1 MIRALTSPAA
11 ATAAVVLLLVLF
23 ISGAASSPGAVNIAD
38 HPETIVGGAGLG
50 QADGAVRLA
59 KVPSSPAKRR
69 ALRVLSNG
77 CQYDQRGI
85 PSCGVLLG
93 AAYGSNTDPTRWE
106 DAMDHPLGVHR
117 TYFSGYEV
125 DEAVLIAQDDL
136 LHQRLPWVS
145 FKPPYSWADMAAG
158 RGDEWARRRA
168 ERFAK
173 LKGPVWLAFYHEP
186 EGDGDITQW
195 TAMQA
200 RLAPI
205 VRAAAPN
212 VAFTVILTGWN
223 QLYGGRQYS
232 LESLWPQ
239 DTKID
244 LVGFDVYNKYGVER
258 AGATVMERTRFKRHY
273 FGMFQRFSEKHDVA
287 WGLAET
293 GQTDTSARV
302 EPRFVQ
308 HVYKSVRRHGGVV
321 VTYFNSTHNSI
332 APWRL
337 IGVKARQFGEVL
349 RTTPTL

>member
-11 ATAAVVLLLVLF
+11 GVAAVVLLLVLF
-23 ISGAASSPGAVNIAD
+23 ISGAATSPRAVTIAD
-38 HPETIVGGAGLG
+38 HPENVAGAGPG
-50 QADGAVRLA
+50 RVGDAVRLS
-59 KVPSSPAKRR
+59 KVPASPAKRR

-77 CQYDQRGI
+77 CQYDRRGI

-93 AAYGSNTDPTRWE
+93 AAYGSNTDPARWE
-106 DAMDHPLGVHR
+106 QSMDHRLGVHR
-117 TYFSGYEV
+117 TYFTAYEV
-125 DEAVLIAQDDL
+125 EEAVLIAQDDL
-136 LHQRLPWVS
+136 RHQRLPWVS
-145 FKPPYSWADMAAG
+145 FKVPYSWTEMAAG
-158 RGDEWARRRA
+158 HGDEWARHLA

-173 LKGPVWLAFYHEP
+173 LQGPVWIAFHHEP

-223 QLYGGRQYS
+223 QLYGARQYS

-244 LVGFDVYNKYGVER
+244 LVGFDVYNKYGVVR
-258 AGATVMERTRFKRHY
+258 DGTTITERTRFKRHY
-273 FGMFQRFSEKHDVA
+273 FNLFQRFSEKHGVA

-293 GQTDTSARV
+293 GQTDTSARI
-302 EPRFVQ
+302 EPRYVQ
-308 HVYKSVRRHGGVV
+308 HVYRSVRRHGGVV

-337 IGVKARQFGEVL
+337 TGLKARQFGEVL